1 MNFDAVT
8 IERMVREV
16 LSEVQRPALVPPSET
31 PRPKT
36 LLTVPTA
43 PVRSVDT
50 PAAVVLRERV
60 ITADVLNAQVPPGS
74 KVIIG
79 PKSIV
84 TPSAQDYLRQN
95 RIIVERGETTTTGG
109 NVSGVRW
116 KILMSS
122 VTDQTA
128 RAVDVICGQ
137 RSQLNREISGS
148 AVEAA
153 TSAISAIT
161 RAEVAGVMVLTG
173 HPQVVACRANRNA
186 AIRAAVVTDLAGW
199 HQTQTQLK
207 PNVVCISPRERGFME
222 LQNLINKVLSAPAPE
237 VPEGWNA

>member
-16 LSEVQRPALVPPSET
+16 LSEVQRPAPVPPSEP
-31 PRPKT
+31 PRHRT

-50 PAAVVLRERV
+50 PAVVVLRERV
-60 ITADVLNAQVPPGS
+60 ITADVLKAQVPPGS
-74 KVIIG
+74 TVIIG
-79 PKSIV
+79 PKAII
-84 TPSAQDYLRQN
+84 TPSAQDCLRHN
-95 RIIVERGETTTTGG
+95 RIIVERGETTTTDG

-116 KILMSS
+116 KILLSS

-137 RSQLNREISGS
+137 RSQLTKEISGS

-153 TSAISAIT
+153 ALAISAIA
-161 RAEVAGVMVLTG
+161 RAEVAGVLVLTG
-173 HPQVVACRANRNA
+173 HPHVVACRANRNT

-199 HQTQTQLK
+199 HQTQTHLK
-207 PNVVCISPRERGFME
+207 PNVVCINPRERGFME
-222 LQNLINKVLSAPAPE
+222 LQNLINKILSAPAPE
-237 VPEGWNA
+237 VPEAWNG